1 MPPIRA
7 DVADYLSL
15 IDELVRLTAPP
26 ASEREI
32 AEQGLALTARGL
44 RASGAVLFL
53 RHGAGVPSPVVWEGA
68 TPDDLAPMA
77 ERAMSA
83 SGIVEEGSRGAARTA
98 IPLLGATG
106 PVGAIVLV
114 DAAGWGPD
122 GRRFAAGAARTI
134 AAALQ
139 AERLII
145 DSRHQRELLAQRNV
159 ELEILRELAGRIK
172 ERGSDEEILQAA
184 LDLVLEKLGLAAG
197 WIFWGESAGRRLEL
211 AASRGVTESFVCQAR
226 ESGIGDCLCQD
237 VFATGKLRMARNTL
251 DCPRLPDLV
260 AEGQPMTHA
269 CVPLKFERGTQGV
282 MNIANRPS
290 RLFTEQELR
299 FLETVGRQVCL
310 AVDKARTARAES
322 RRDAEARALGSL
334 SRAIGG
340 SLDQEK
346 VLAAVGD
353 YGRKLLGADRCTI
366 LLGDGPASPRLAYLS
381 GPSLDGLEVGATVD
395 LEALGSRAF
404 RAVLTERRTL
414 VIQDAFDDPR
424 VNPGLA
430 RRWGF
435 RSALIVP
442 LLAHDRLEGLLAADR
457 SGRSSWSADEIDL
470 ATALAGQAALA
481 IENARLYREAQE
493 MFLGLQRAQDGML
506 RAERLAAVG
515 TLAASLAH
523 EVRNPLNSISL
534 QLVLLSRRLNRLE
547 SSARTELA
555 ALVESARG
563 EIDRLDGL
571 VEDFLSL
578 SSIDR
583 LDPSWIDLRA
593 LMREVI
599 GLMTPVARQKDITVV
614 EDLPDQLPP
623 IRLDPEKIK
632 QVLLNL
638 ARNGIEAMPRGGTL
652 TLGTRALEEAIV
664 IHVTDTG
671 DGIEP
676 GLDIFKF
683 FTTTKRGGTGLGLPI
698 ARRIVEAHGGTLT
711 WESAAGRGTTFSV
724 TLPRREGGR

>member
-1 MPPIRA
+1 MPPIKA
-7 DVADYLSL
+7 DLADYLAL

-32 AEQGLALTARGL
+32 AEQGLALTARALG
-44 RASGAVLFL
+44 ASGAVLFL
-53 RHGAGVPSPVVWEGA
+53 RHGTGAPDTVTWGGA
-68 TPDDLAPMA
+68 TPGDLAPMA
-77 ERAMSA
+77 ERAMSESA
-83 SGIVEEGSRGAARTA
+83 VMEESPHGAGRTA
-98 IPLLGATG
+98 IPLLGTTG
-106 PVGAIVLV
+106 PVGAIALV
-114 DAAGWGPD
+114 DASGWGPV
-122 GRRFAAGAARTI
+122 GRQFAAGAARTM
-134 AAALQ
+134 ASALQ
-139 AERLII
+139 AARLII
-145 DSRHQRELLAQRNV
+145 ESRHQRELLAQRNV

-172 ERGSDEEILQAA
+172 ERGGDEEILQAA

-197 WIFWGESAGRRLEL
+197 WIFWGESAGRSLGL
-211 AASRGVTESFVCQAR
+211 AASRGVTEAFVCQAW

-237 VFATGKLRMARNTL
+237 VFATDKLRMARNTI

-260 AEGQPMTHA
+260 EAGEPMTHA

-282 MNIANRPS
+282 MNIANRPG
-290 RLFTEQELR
+290 RLFTDQELR

-310 AVDKARTARAES
+310 AVDKARTARAET

-346 VLAAVGD
+346 VLAAVGE
-353 YGRKLLGADRCTI
+353 YGRKLLAADRCTI
-366 LLGDGPASPRLAYLS
+366 LLGDGAASPRLAHLS
-381 GPSLDGLEVGATVD
+381 GPPLEGLNVGATVD

-404 RAVLTERRTL
+404 RAVLAERRTL
-414 VIQDAFDDPR
+414 VIQDALDDPR
-424 VNPGLA
+424 VNPALA

-435 RSALIVP
+435 RSAVIVP

-457 SGRSSWSADEIDL
+457 ARRSSWSADEIDL

-555 ALVESARG
+555 GLVESARG

-583 LDPSWIDLRA
+583 LDPSRTDLRA
-593 LMREVI
+593 LVREVI
-599 GLMTPVARQKDITVV
+599 ALMTPVARQKDIIVV
-614 EDLPDQLPP
+614 EDQTDPIPP
-623 IRLDPEKIK
+623 MRLDPERIK

-652 TLGTRALEEAIV
+652 TLGTRALDGTVV

-671 DGIEP
+671 VGIEP

-711 WESAAGRGTTFSV
+711 HESAGGRGTTFSV
-724 TLPRREGGR
+724 TLPRGEGGR